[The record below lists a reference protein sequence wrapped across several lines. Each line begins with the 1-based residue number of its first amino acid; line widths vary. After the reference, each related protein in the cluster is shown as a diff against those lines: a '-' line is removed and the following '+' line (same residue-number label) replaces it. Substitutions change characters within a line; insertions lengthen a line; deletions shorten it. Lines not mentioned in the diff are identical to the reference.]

1 MGVENCLR
9 PPGDRCRVP
18 AYAYGKLMRLSLA
31 SKINGV
37 IGALT
42 VVSTTVLGLLLFNI
56 LSDVK
61 ERALVQRS
69 AELAEIIGDSSRRAA
84 YAENREQAQA
94 TLATLASR
102 PNVAYARILAG
113 DGSTLAVTVLEKETA
128 LPPPYAAGMLRDG
141 KPHFREFSNP
151 AGDARYLDLLV
162 PIRSDTPRGRASLLA
177 ELPPGTQLPRV
188 VGFVQLG
195 VAKQAIER
203 EIAALS
209 QTVAAMS
216 LLIAIVVSALG
227 AVIAHRLTR
236 PIRRLAVLTRDIAG
250 GNFEQEVDVKAS
262 DEVGDLASALDHMLS
277 RLRDY
282 RNQVRDHQRSLEG
295 QVRERTVEL
304 EKRTEE
310 AVELAVQADEAN
322 RTKSE
327 FLANMSHEIRTPMNG
342 VIGMTELLLDTELN
356 TRQRGFADTIQ
367 HSARILLALIN
378 DILDFSRAEAGKL
391 QLELGS
397 FDVREAIDDVGDL
410 LAEQAQGKGLE
421 LAIFVGEDVPRLIR
435 GDMVRIRQIL
445 MNLVGNA
452 IKFTERGEVIV
463 RASRVSGDFASGDAE
478 TQCRLRFTVTDTGI
492 GIPENVR
499 GRIFESFT
507 QADGSMA
514 RRFGGT
520 GLGLAISQQ
529 LVTLMGGEIGI
540 ESEVGEGSQAWFQID
555 VEILNEL
562 DAVSNSERDVLNGA
576 HVLIVDDNA
585 TNRSILKHHLDA
597 WNASSLEA
605 DDGPS
610 ALELFVTAAA
620 RNQAFDLIILDMMM
634 PGMTGLDVARAIREE
649 SDLAQPHLVILT
661 SMGFSPDPEE
671 EARLEI
677 AGRLTKPVRR
687 SELRRALTSALDG
700 SALNPANK
708 RLSQKPPP
716 DPNAGKF
723 HARIL
728 VAEDNEVNA
737 EVTTA
742 MLEALGCDVTLAENG
757 QIAIE
762 RLESESF
769 DLVLMDCQM
778 PIVDGFEATHR
789 IRESETAAA
798 AAGREVDHMPVIAL
812 TAHAMQG
819 DREKCLA
826 AGMDEYLTKPF
837 TKDEMSKVLAEW
849 LGEGSVAPTAATPKA
864 PPVIPAPVQAPHDD
878 RKEPSLDPAALQSLL
893 ELQQNGKADLLQR
906 VVNTYLASSSKLA
919 AQLRESIEVGDA
931 HGVAAAAH
939 TLKSSSAQV
948 GAVRL
953 AVLSKDIEVHG
964 RAGSVEG
971 ARGLL
976 DEFLTELESVHEELA
991 ASRFGAQN
999 V

>member
-1 MGVENCLR
+1 
-9 PPGDRCRVP
+9 
-18 AYAYGKLMRLSLA
+18 MRLSLA
-31 SKINGV
+31 SKINLV
-37 IGALT
+37 IAALT
-42 VVSTTVLGLLLFNI
+42 VISTAVLGFLMFNE

-61 ERALVQRS
+61 ERALVQRG
-69 AELAEIIGDSSRRAA
+69 ADLAEIIGDSSRRAA
-84 YAENREQAQA
+84 YTENREQAQIA
-94 TLATLASR
+94 LDVLASR
-102 PNVAYARILAG
+102 PNIAYARILAG
-113 DGSTLAVTVLEKETA
+113 DGSTLAVNILQREMV
-128 LPPPYAAGMLRDG
+128 LPPPFAAAMLRDG
-141 KPHFREFSNP
+141 NSHFREFSNP
-151 AGDARYLDLLV
+151 EGDARFLDLLV
-162 PIRSDTPRGRASLLA
+162 PIRSDTPRGRVSLLA
-177 ELPPGTQLPRV
+177 ELPPGTQLPRI

-195 VAKQAIER
+195 VAKQGIEQ
-203 EIAALS
+203 ELATLS
-209 QTVAAMS
+209 RTVAAMS
-216 LLIAIVVSALG
+216 LLLALAVSALG
-227 AVIAHRLTR
+227 AVISHRLTR
-236 PIRRLAVLTRDIAG
+236 PVRRLAVLTRDIAG
-250 GNFEQEVDVKAS
+250 GNFEQEVDVKGS

-282 RNQVRDHQRSLEG
+282 RNQVRNHQRSLEG
-295 QVRERTVEL
+295 QVRERTIEL

-397 FDVREAIDDVGDL
+397 FDVREAVDDVGDL
-410 LAEQAQGKGLE
+410 LADQAQGKGLE
-421 LAIFVGEDVPRLIR
+421 LAISVGEDVPRLIR

-463 RASRVSGDFASGDAE
+463 RLSRVSGDFGSEGAE
-478 TQCRLRFTVTDTGI
+478 AKCRLRFTVTDTGI

-529 LVTLMGGEIGI
+529 LVNLMGGEIGI

-555 VEILNEL
+555 VAIVSQP
-562 DAVSNSERDVLNGA
+562 DAGSGSERDVLNGA
-576 HVLIVDDNA
+576 RVLVVDDNA

-597 WNASSLEA
+597 WNALSLEA
-605 DDGPS
+605 VDGPS
-610 ALELFVTAAA
+610 ALEMLVAAAA
-620 RNQAFDLIILDMMM
+620 RNEAFDLVILDMMM
-634 PGMTGLDVARAIREE
+634 PGMTGLDVARAIRAET
-649 SDLAQPHLVILT
+649 DIAQPHLVILT

-677 AGRLTKPVRR
+677 AGRLTKPVRK
-687 SELRRALTSALDG
+687 SELRRALTCAPDG
-700 SALNPANK
+700 SALNPAT
-708 RLSQKPPP
+708 RLSQQRPP
-716 DPNAGKF
+716 DPNAGRF

-728 VAEDNEVNA
+728 VAEDNDVNA

-742 MLEALGCDVTLAENG
+742 MLEALGCEVHLAVNG
-757 QIAIE
+757 QLAIE
-762 RLESESF
+762 RLEAGTY

-778 PIVDGFEATHR
+778 PVVDGFEATRR

-798 AAGREVDHMPVIAL
+798 AGRNVDRMPIIAV

-837 TKDEMSKVLAEW
+837 TKDEMRKVLALW
-849 LGEGSVAPTAATPKA
+849 LGEGGEAPAPEATPVA
-864 PPVIPAPVQAPHDD
+864 RTPAQAPASVPAQAPADG
-878 RKEPSLDPAALQSLL
+878 KEPSLNPAAMQSLL

-906 VVNTYLASSSKLA
+906 VVNTYLASSSRLA
-919 AQLRESIEVGDA
+919 AQLREAMDEGDVR
-931 HGVAAAAH
+931 GVAAAAH
-939 TLKSSSAQV
+939 TLKSSSSQV
-948 GAVRL
+948 GAVKL
-953 AVLSKDIEVHG
+953 AVLSKDIEVHARG
-964 RAGSVEG
+964 GSIEG

-976 DEFLTELESVHEELA
+976 DEFLAELESVHEELA
-991 ASRFGAQN
+991 ASRFGAPD